1 MADFLCSISASPPEI
16 RVLSRKSLLPSS
28 PTPRQALF
36 LPSLDILW
44 RELHYNRRLLFY
56 ERPFGSSASS
66 SFIQQLKHSLS
77 LCLVHYF
84 PWCGRLAL
92 GSDPP
97 HRLFIDCND
106 AGIEFVEASIDVP
119 ISQLA
124 QDGFQMKP
132 FFEQLCQM
140 PDHKGD
146 CLYSSPLLCIQVTT
160 FSDGGFTLG
169 ITQSHVVADGHSL
182 WNFIVSWSE
191 CSRGVPLSLPPLHDR
206 QKLALPDPSPEIA
219 SLWNF
224 SLLDSDKEA
233 ADPAGGQEEK
243 KDSLD
248 TKPSSNGN
256 SSSDGEP
263 DPLVQSVLDMS
274 ASSVKKLKNEA
285 GEGFTSYEVI
295 CAHFWQR
302 TTASRQMLKH
312 DPTHF
317 AVLANCRSRITPPL
331 PPAYFGNVICF
342 SAALSSAGKI
352 GNETLRSTAS
362 RIHKLILKS
371 QDDIET
377 FMHFL
382 EAHGNSFASAVQAVR
397 GSKGHNVASSPRFP
411 VYQVDFGWGNPVAAR
426 AAKVGG
432 EGELVLFGGRPGSSQ
447 GDVEIC
453 TALPRS
459 VLKRL
464 LEDPLFLAKLPS
476 GRPQA

>member
-1 MADFLCSISASPPEI
+1 MADFWSSISASPPEI
-16 RVLSRKSLLPSS
+16 RVLSRESLLPSS

-44 RELHYNRRLLFY
+44 RALHYNRRLLFY
-56 ERPFGSSASS
+56 KRPVASSTSS
-66 SFIQQLKHSLS
+66 SFVQQLKHSLS

-106 AGIEFVEASIDVP
+106 AGIEFVEASIHVP
-119 ISQLA
+119 LSLLA

-160 FSDGGFTLG
+160 FSDGGFALG

-182 WNFIVSWSE
+182 WNFLVSWSE

-206 QKLALPDPSPEIA
+206 QKLALSDPSPEIA
-219 SLWNF
+219 SLWEF
-224 SLLDSDKEA
+224 ALLDSDEEA
-233 ADPAGGQEEK
+233 ADSAVSQEET
-243 KDSLD
+243 KDNND

-256 SSSDGEP
+256 ASSDAEP
-263 DPLVQSVLDMS
+263 EPLMQCALDLS
-274 ASSVKKLKNEA
+274 ASSVKMLKNEA

-302 TTASRQMLKH
+302 TTAARQSQKH
-312 DPTHF
+312 DPTYF
-317 AVLANCRSRITPPL
+317 TVLANCRSRITPPL
-331 PPAYFGNVICF
+331 PPSYFGNVICF
-342 SAALSSAGKI
+342 SLVLSTAGKI
-352 GNETLRSTAS
+352 GNETLRATAS
-362 RIHKLILKS
+362 HIHKLVLKV
-371 QDDIET
+371 QDDIGT
-377 FMHFL
+377 LMHFL
-382 EAHGNSFASAVQAVR
+382 ETHDNSFLSAIGKLRR
-397 GSKGHNVASSPRFP
+397 GKGHNVASSPRFP
-411 VYQVDFGWGNPVAAR
+411 VYQVDFGWGKPVAAR
-426 AAKVGG
+426 AAKIVG
-432 EGELVLFGGRPGSSQ
+432 EGELVLFGGRPGSSE

-453 TALPRS
+453 TALPRN

-464 LEDPLFLAKLPS
+464 LEDPLFLPNLPS
-476 GRPQA
+476 GRHQA